1 MKLARRGSKG
11 TVDRGTVEFMVRGS
25 LIGGDIVQYHTTFT
39 IASLGAFGSALTI
52 ALDILLKRAAS
63 FKANSPKT
71 ANITLI
77 QSCTYMICTI
87 KADRRKGHLLVIQL
101 WLVRLKINPVEEDT
115 FFHPPTF

>member
-25 LIGGDIVQYHTTFT
+25 LDIVQCHTTFT

-101 WLVRLKINPVEEDT
+101 WLVRLKTNPVEEDT

>member
-52 ALDILLKRAAS
+52 VLDIL
-63 FKANSPKT
+63 
-71 ANITLI
+71 
-77 QSCTYMICTI
+77 
-87 KADRRKGHLLVIQL
+87 
-101 WLVRLKINPVEEDT
+101 
-115 FFHPPTF
+115 

>member
-11 TVDRGTVEFMVRGS
+11 TVDIEFMVRGS

-52 ALDILLKRAAS
+52 VLHILLKRAAS
-63 FKANSPKT
+63 YKAKT

-87 KADRRKGHLLVIQL
+87 KADRRQGHLLVIQL
-101 WLVRLKINPVEEDT
+101 WLVRLKTNPVEGDT